1 MPTDNKKIGAYLP
14 DIVFDRFTQFQKEH
28 NLSASKAVIQIFT
41 DYFGINL
48 NPSISNESISEL
60 QSRVLNLEKELT
72 DLKNCFVMLSN
83 RVDLVQPTREL
94 PIIES
99 IEASIDRDL
108 SGELDSSLHSKLYTD
123 DSVEQSTDTVDKSES
138 SLESESP
145 KQLQL
150 INSTDLLSELK
161 SNPLQA
167 KILAIR
173 LKVNPSEISNNKP
186 KLSSASFDEFYAWL
200 QSKDIDGIKWVIVG
214 KGNKAR
220 YVPADDTPTEKLQVL
235 KDWLQVNV

>member
-14 DIVFDRFTQFQKEH
+14 DVVFYRFTQFQKEH

-48 NPSISNESISEL
+48 NSSIPNESTSEL
-60 QSRVLNLEKELT
+60 LGRVEILEKELT
-72 DLKNCFVMLSN
+72 DLKNSFAMFSN
-83 RVDLVQPTREL
+83 KVDSDQSTSEL
-94 PIIES
+94 PITES
-99 IEASIDRDL
+99 IEVSVDRDL
-108 SGELDSSLHSKLYTD
+108 SSELDSKLHSKPYTD
-123 DSVEQSTDTVDKSES
+123 SSVEQSTDIADKSES
-138 SLESESP
+138 SSESESP

-167 KILAIR
+167 KILATR
-173 LKVNPSEISNNKP
+173 LKVSPSEISSNKP

-220 YVPADDTPTEKLQVL
+220 YIPADDTPVEKLQAL
-235 KDWLQVNV
+235 KNWLKTNS